1 MNGSNVRKV
10 MYEKKGGND
19 YYVLMM
25 WAGFTIVGHLDERA
39 SKILYSIASNVKIAF
54 GIVFGDRKTRT

>member
-1 MNGSNVRKV
+1 MYTSKKVEMNI
-10 MYEKKGGND
+10 

-39 SKILYSIASNVKIAF
+39 SKMLYLSASNVKIAF
-54 GIVFGDRKTRT
+54 GDRKTRT